1 MLLVSNSSNKH
12 YFIWGPDTF
21 YILFLSRLTDWDIIK
36 KIALFCCQR
45 MYLIMYY
52 LLCTSC
58 AIYITLCIVLKI
70 INIDNPY
77 LAGCI
82 VLFLHVTLYN
92 IRWEHSLS
100 PPCPLSELRNI
111 IISSK
116 INNKKNEELSS
127 NFLPRI
133 Y

>member
-1 MLLVSNSSNKH
+1 MVSNSSNKQ

-82 VLFLHVTLYN
+82 VLFLHVTLYY
-92 IRWEHSLS
+92 IRWEHSL
-100 PPCPLSELRNI
+100 
-111 IISSK
+111 
-116 INNKKNEELSS
+116 LSS
-127 NFLPRI
+127 PTDRKTNNHPHQNKLKRNDFCIGFTYIFLRLFF
-133 Y
+133 